1 MQTFAPTA
9 ERLAAQTIKGKA
21 ADLFR
26 ATAQQRINDAINT
39 GRDSDVHHGICLA
52 LATVGLIEHD
62 EYRALEITIFHLCLA
77 FHEALQANDIP
88 AV

>member
-9 ERLAAQTIKGKA
+9 EQLAAQTIKGKA

-26 ATAQQRINDAINT
+26 ATAQLRINDAINT
-39 GRDSDVHHGICLA
+39 GRDSDVHHGICFA
-52 LATVGLIEHD
+52 LATVGLIKHA
-62 EYRALEITIFHLCLA
+62 EYRALEITISRHCRA

-88 AV
+88 AA